1 MIQKSFEIRLYLHL
15 KMVWKCLQFLVFVFF
30 DHLQPWWSGYWE
42 KQWLKIGHLIEVV
55 KLNHWIH
62 RRHNHNYCEILWKEK
77 SRKKYT
83 FDTVDKNRKICLY
96 SIFRAKIH
104 RIKLERNILI
114 FAPKLPE
121 IFLFLNCFKTL
132 NLFAIIENIKNWILK
147 ILNFGAK
154 IIKNIFIFKTSK
166 IFDFEN
172 FEF

>member
-1 MIQKSFEIRLYLHL
+1 
-15 KMVWKCLQFLVFVFF
+15 MVWKCLQFLVFVFF

-42 KQWLKIGHLIEVV
+42 KQWLRIRHLIEVV
-55 KLNHWIH
+55 KLSHWIH

-83 FDTVDKNRKICLY
+83 FDTVDKIRKICLY

-121 IFLFLNCFKTL
+121 IFSFKLFQNFEFIRYYWKYQKLN
-132 NLFAIIENIKNWILK
+132 
-147 ILNFGAK
+147 
-154 IIKNIFIFKTSK
+154 
-166 IFDFEN
+166 FEN
-172 FEF
+172 FEFWRQNYQKYFYFQNIENIWFWKLWILAPKLLKIFLML